1 MTSMSMSRD
10 TRMGL
15 RMVTTLV
22 GISNLPAPHLIYIY
36 IYTSLATFYY
46 YYYFVFSFECVCMS
60 GVLKLASLRID
71 TID

>member
-36 IYTSLATFYY
+36 IYESSHFLLLLLFCLFFRVCLY
-46 YYYFVFSFECVCMS
+46 VWSFET
-60 GVLKLASLRID
+60 GVFAD
-71 TID
+71 